1 MSGEKTEIDLRG
13 FVRPG
18 TELNGI
24 YAIDAPIATG
34 GMGEVYKGHAI
45 QTGDPVAIKII
56 KQELVS
62 NEAAMALFRKEASA
76 LHQLQHESIVR
87 YYVSSIEPTLKRPY
101 LAMEYVSGLPLS
113 DFLTKRT
120 LDFAQTMILK
130 SRLAAG
136 LQAAHDKGII
146 HRDISPDN
154 ILLPGGEVASAKIID
169 FGIARATKS
178 SEATVIGDGFA
189 GKYSWVSPEQL
200 GLFNGEVTARS
211 DIYSLGLVLAAAMRG
226 KPLDMGGSQF
236 EVIEKR
242 RSIPDLTG
250 LDKRIQLLVEWMLE
264 PDPADRPAS
273 MAEVAAWAPDAK
285 PRDPEPAPAS
295 SAAGLPAKAIGIGA
309 ALLMTAGGAAFFAL
323 RPTPPTAPAP
333 AAPPAIASAPTP
345 VPAAAMAV
353 PVVPPDIGVL
363 PAPAAFQPVAIA
375 PVPAAPD
382 LTPLAADRPI
392 RPVNA
397 AEQVT
402 AIQRYIRTFDA
413 GGCTLLL
420 PGTVTASSA
429 GVEGLAG
436 AGIDLAPFRDDFRRI
451 NGFDAEI
458 TLQAPAP
465 GQCEAIDILRLME
478 FEKDPRIRLDLSLA
492 GLRAGQTARGGIEGV
507 GDRHLHLLT
516 VLPNGTIIGS
526 DAAISRERGAW
537 RIAYRLEQDEA
548 DARRPR
554 LAVFLTSQRRLD
566 SLKDLA
572 RPAPP
577 EDVFAALLDEL
588 QRSPQTVALA
598 VKVIRAE

>member
-113 DFLTKRT
+113 DFLTRRK
-120 LDFAQTMILK
+120 LDFAQAMTLK

-200 GLFNGEVTARS
+200 GLYNGEVTARS
-211 DIYSLGLVLAAAMRG
+211 DIYSLGLVLAASMRG

-273 MAEVAAWAPDAK
+273 MAEVAAWTPDAK
-285 PRDPEPAPAS
+285 SLDPVPAPS
-295 SAAGLPAKAIGIGA
+295 SVGGGLSAKAIGIGA
-309 ALLMTAGGAAFFAL
+309 AFLMIAGGGAFIAL
-323 RPTPPTAPAP
+323 RPAPPTAPTPPSPLAVATAPAPVAP
-333 AAPPAIASAPTP
+333 AAVAIA
-345 VPAAAMAV
+345 AV
-353 PVVPPDIGVL
+353 PPEIGSLPP
-363 PAPAAFQPVAIA
+363 PAAFQPGAIA
-375 PVPAAPD
+375 PVPAVPD

-392 RPVNA
+392 RPVSSG
-397 AEQVT
+397 EQVT

-420 PGTVTASSA
+420 PGAVTASTA
-429 GVEGLAG
+429 GVEGVAG
-436 AGIDLAPFRDDFRRI
+436 AGADLGPFRDDFRRI
-451 NGFDAEI
+451 NGFDAEMN
-458 TLQAPAP
+458 LQTPAP
-465 GQCEAIDILRLME
+465 GQCEAIDILRLMD
-478 FEKDPRIRLDLSLA
+478 FDKDPRIRLELPMT
-492 GLRAGQTARGGIEGV
+492 GLRAGQTARGGIDGV
-507 GDRHLHLLT
+507 GDRQLHLLT
-516 VLPNGTIIGS
+516 VLPNGTIVS
-526 DAAISRERGAW
+526 NDAAISRERGSW
-537 RIAYRLEQDEA
+537 RIAYRLEQEDA

-554 LAVFLTSQRRLD
+554 LALFLASQRRLD

-572 RPAPP
+572 RPTPP
-577 EDVFAALLDEL
+577 EDVFSALLDEL
-588 QRSPQTVALA
+588 QRSPQAVALA
-598 VKVIRAE
+598 VKIIKVE